1 MGASASPAFADA
13 DGDGDL
19 DLFIGNNNGDTLFF
33 RNTANPGATAPA
45 YAAATTNPFGIGD
58 VGYNASPAF
67 ADADADGDLDLFI
80 GERYGCTLF
89 FRNTATAGATAP
101 AYAEAATNPFG
112 ISDVGVAASPAFA
125 DADGDGDLDLFIGNN
140 AGDTLLF
147 RNIAAATPVA
157 PVSSTTTNGSYGIG
171 AVISLSLQFSEAVYV
186 NTSGGIPRLQLETG
200 AIDRYASYSGGSGTN
215 TLSFSYTVQ
224 AGDSSADLD
233 QLSSSALE
241 LNGGTIQDAAG
252 NNATLTLAAPGA
264 NGSLAANAALVI
276 DTMAPTA
283 PSLALASDTGLSNS
297 DGITNIGTINV
308 SGLEA
313 GASWQYSINGGSS
326 WSTAQSA
333 TTTSFSLTPGNYV
346 AGSVLVRQSD
356 IAGNTSI
363 NGQLAAVTIDT
374 TAPTGSLGSSAT
386 APAYAAAATNPFGIS
401 DVGASASPA
410 FADADGDGDLD
421 LFISERY
428 GCTLFFR
435 NTASAGA
442 TAPAYATASTN
453 PFDIGDVGS
462 WASPAFADADADG
475 DLDLFIGELNGDTL
489 FFRNNANPGATA
501 PAYAAAATN
510 PFGIS
515 DVGASA
521 SPAFADADGDGD
533 LDLFIGN
540 NNGDTLF
547 FRNTANPGATAP
559 AYAAAT
565 TNPFGIGDVGY
576 NASPAFADADADGDL
591 DLFIGER
598 YGCTLFFRNTATAGA
613 TAPAYAEAATNPFG
627 ISDVGVAASPAFA
640 DADGDGDLDLFIGN
654 NAGDTLLFR
663 NIAAAT
669 PVAPVSSTTTNGSYG
684 IGAVISLSLQFS
696 EAVYVNT
703 SGGIPR
709 LQLETGAID
718 RYASYSGGSGTNTLS
733 FSYTVQ
739 AGDSS
744 ADLDQLSSSA
754 LELNGGTIQDA
765 AGNNATLTLAA
776 PGANGSLAANAA
788 LVIDTMAPT
797 APSLALASDS
807 GISNSDGI
815 TNIGTI
821 NVSGL
826 ETGAS
831 WQYST
836 NSGGSWSAA
845 QSATTTSFS
854 LTPGNYV
861 AGSILVRQSDI
872 AGNTSING
880 QLAAVTIDTTAPTGS
895 LKPTAPGYAAP
906 STNPFG
912 ITDAGAWASPSF
924 ADIDSDGDLDLF
936 IGNYQGNTLFYRNT
950 AATGS
955 TSPAYA
961 TPSINPFGLADVG
974 DSAKPSLVDID
985 GDGDL
990 DLFIGET
997 YGNTLF
1003 YRNTAAAGSTSPA
1016 YAAASTNA
1024 FGITNVGYSARPS
1037 FADIDKDGDLDLFIG
1052 NSEGNILFYR
1062 NTAAAGATAPSYA
1075 VASVNPF
1082 GIANAGDNASPGFAD
1097 IDGDGDLDLLI
1108 GNGEGKTLVYRNNA
1122 IATATTPAFGA
1133 PSTNPFGITN
1143 ASGFANPSLV
1153 DIDSDGDLDLFIGI
1167 DNGNMMFSRNIAA
1180 RDPVAPLIPTTTN
1193 GSYKVGDVISF
1204 TLQFSKA
1211 IYVTTT
1217 GGNPRL
1223 QLETGAIDRYAVY
1236 SGGSGTDTLSFSYTV
1251 QAGDSSADLDQV
1263 SSNALELNGGSI
1275 RDIAGNNAILTL
1287 AAPGA
1292 PGSLAANG
1300 ALVIDG
1306 ISPAVTSVVATGS
1319 GISGGSG
1326 NLKAG
1331 KVVTIT
1337 VNTSERVISYGGTP
1351 SLSLNSGGIATYASG
1366 GGTNSLV
1373 FTYTVVAG
1381 ENADDLRITGLN
1393 ANGATISDL
1402 VGNSFVSFSNNPAG
1416 LLVIDTTM
1424 PTIIAKPDASNTV
1437 IITTNEAGTAGFY
1450 KSDNSQFLSDTVSA
1464 NTNKSF
1470 TFAAQAAIASLT
1482 LRATDLAENLTTST
1496 SSFLLGTTLD
1506 DLLTGTNSDDFIYGF
1521 AGQDTLAGGGGNDIL
1536 DGGVGADSLTGGTGN
1551 DQYYV
1556 DNAGDL
1562 VIEQASGG
1570 NDLVYS
1576 SIDYTLGSNVENLT
1590 LTGSASL
1597 IGTGNSLDNEITG
1610 NSGNNSLSGGG
1621 GSDTIDGGSGADTL
1635 IGGIGDDQYY
1645 VDNVNDQVIEQA
1657 SAGTDLVY
1665 SSIDYALGGNVERLV
1680 LTGSTSLNGTGN
1692 GLNNIITGNSGNNSL
1707 SGNAG
1712 NDTLNGGLGA
1722 DTLTGGSG
1730 SDRFLFTTLNNSL
1743 LASFDRIMDFSIGT
1757 DVLRGPNAVTAAN
1770 INKLGTVS
1778 ALDSPSISSLLT
1790 NTSFLASRA
1799 ATFSYADPAGFSRSF
1814 IAINDA
1820 SAGFSASTDAIVE
1833 ITGYTGSLN
1842 NLQIV

>member
-1 MGASASPAFADA
+1 LGELEINFRHEDINWLVGTASGNTYARAGYYIGGNMSYELPQSGTFSMLDLESASNVDVPGLYRFFPYTHPFNNESLLSISPASVSLNEGNSGTTTFTYTVSRSGVLTGNSSVDWSLSAT
-13 DGDGDL
+13 GD
-19 DLFIGNNNGDTLFF
+19 
-33 RNTANPGATAPA
+33 NP
-45 YAAATTNPFGIGD
+45 
-58 VGYNASPAF
+58 VNASDFFGGVLPSGSLNF
-67 ADADADGDLDLFI
+67 APGETTKTISVLVAGDNIVELNETFSVNLI
-80 GERYGCTLF
+80 NPSSNVTIA
-89 FRNTATAGATAP
+89 TATA
-101 AYAEAATNPFG
+101 N
-112 ISDVGVAASPAFA
+112 
-125 DADGDGDLDLFIGNN
+125 
-140 AGDTLLF
+140 
-147 RNIAAATPVA
+147 
-157 PVSSTTTNGSYGIG
+157 
-171 AVISLSLQFSEAVYV
+171 
-186 NTSGGIPRLQLETG
+186 
-200 AIDRYASYSGGSGTN
+200 
-215 TLSFSYTVQ
+215 
-224 AGDSSADLD
+224 
-233 QLSSSALE
+233 
-241 LNGGTIQDAAG
+241 GTIANDD
-252 NNATLTLAAPGA
+252 TPPEAP
-264 NGSLAANAALVI
+264 I
-276 DTMAPTA
+276 
-283 PSLALASDTGLSNS
+283 LALAADTGISNN
-297 DGITNIGTINV
+297 DGITNNGTVNV
-308 SGLEA
+308 TGL
-313 GASWQYSINGGSS
+313 
-326 WSTAQSA
+326 
-333 TTTSFSLTPGNYV
+333 V
-346 AGSVLVRQSD
+346 
-356 IAGNTSI
+356 
-363 NGQLAAVTIDT
+363 
-374 TAPTGSLGSSAT
+374 
-386 APAYAAAATNPFGIS
+386 
-401 DVGASASPA
+401 
-410 FADADGDGDLD
+410 
-421 LFISERY
+421 
-428 GCTLFFR
+428 
-435 NTASAGA
+435 AGA
-442 TAPAYATASTN
+442 T
-453 PFDIGDVGS
+453 
-462 WASPAFADADADG
+462 
-475 DLDLFIGELNGDTL
+475 
-489 FFRNNANPGATA
+489 
-501 PAYAAAATN
+501 
-510 PFGIS
+510 
-515 DVGASA
+515 
-521 SPAFADADGDGD
+521 
-533 LDLFIGN
+533 
-540 NNGDTLF
+540 
-547 FRNTANPGATAP
+547 
-559 AYAAAT
+559 
-565 TNPFGIGDVGY
+565 
-576 NASPAFADADADGDL
+576 
-591 DLFIGER
+591 
-598 YGCTLFFRNTATAGA
+598 
-613 TAPAYAEAATNPFG
+613 
-627 ISDVGVAASPAFA
+627 
-640 DADGDGDLDLFIGN
+640 
-654 NAGDTLLFR
+654 
-663 NIAAAT
+663 
-669 PVAPVSSTTTNGSYG
+669 
-684 IGAVISLSLQFS
+684 
-696 EAVYVNT
+696 
-703 SGGIPR
+703 
-709 LQLETGAID
+709 
-718 RYASYSGGSGTNTLS
+718 
-733 FSYTVQ
+733 
-739 AGDSS
+739 
-744 ADLDQLSSSA
+744 
-754 LELNGGTIQDA
+754 
-765 AGNNATLTLAA
+765 
-776 PGANGSLAANAA
+776 
-788 LVIDTMAPT
+788 
-797 APSLALASDS
+797 
-807 GISNSDGI
+807 
-815 TNIGTI
+815 
-821 NVSGL
+821 
-826 ETGAS
+826 

-836 NSGGSWSAA
+836 NGGGSW
-845 QSATTTSFS
+845 TTGTDTSFGLAS
-854 LTPGNYV
+854 GTYAIGT
-861 AGSILVRQSDI
+861 ILVRQSDI
-872 AGNTSING
+872 FGNTSING

-1143 ASGFANPSLV
+1143 ASSFANPSLV
-1153 DIDSDGDLDLFIGI
+1153 DIDGDGDLDLFIGI

-1180 RDPVAPLIPTTTN
+1180 RDPVAPLISTTAN
-1193 GSYKVGDVISF
+1193 GSYKIGDVISF

-1211 IYVTTT
+1211 VYVTTT
-1217 GGNPRL
+1217 GGTPRL

-1306 ISPAVTSVVATGS
+1306 ISPTVTSVVATGS

-1470 TFAAQAAIASLT
+1470 TFAAQAAITSIT

-1665 SSIDYALGGNVERLV
+1665 SSIDYTLGSNVERLV